1 MGPLIRKVLLL
12 VLVGIVALLV
22 VGDVAAKHFAEST
35 IADQI
40 HSRVAGVGTVHASI
54 HSFPFVGRL
63 VVQSKVSRLDLSL
76 TDVTGHGI
84 DVARLDVDAEDI
96 ELDRSALLGSSHAK
110 INGIGSMTVTATIS
124 EATVRALAH
133 ADVHL
138 LAGRAT
144 VTVAGQTLDAT
155 ATAENGHLRLAA
167 AKGPALTVPI
177 PDASLLPCQVKVALV
192 PGALRLS
199 CTSSTLPQLVVDAV
213 GGVDLRH

>member
-1 MGPLIRKVLLL
+1 MIRKLLLL
-12 VLVGIVALLV
+12 VLVGLVALFV
-22 VGDVAAKHFAEST
+22 IGDVAAKHFAESA

-40 HSRVAGVGTVHASI
+40 HAHVKGIGTVNASI

-63 VVQSKVSRLDLSL
+63 VVQGKVSRLDLTL

-84 DVARLDVDAEDI
+84 DVARLDVDANDI
-96 ELDRSALLGSSHAK
+96 ELDRSALVGSDSAK

-138 LAGRAT
+138 LDGRAT

-167 AKGPALTVPI
+167 AKGPAITVPV
-177 PDASLLPCQVKVALV
+177 PDASLLPCQIVVAIK

-199 CTSSTLPQLVVDAV
+199 CTATTLPQLVIDAI